1 LFIFFQALFQVLILY
16 FQRISKEAIIFHEK
30 ALVIDLKIYGDQHPA
45 VARDYNN
52 LGLNQDSSFTI
63 IRNFVVFD
71 R

>member
-52 LGLNQDSSFTI
+52 LGLAYLELGE
-63 IRNFVVFD
+63 
-71 R
+71 